1 MVEQENPR
9 RVWKSRRKRIEGK
22 TQYVRVSMSESERAQ
37 LMVLEQQTG
46 LSPSA
51 LMVEA
56 VFGSVDP
63 VAVQLRR
70 NQLAELLAMRR
81 LMATISNNV
90 NQIAR
95 HANSTGEVLPET
107 VETMRE
113 ARRFG
118 EEVLAKIEELIP

>member
-1 MVEQENPR
+1 MVEQESPR
-9 RVWKSRRKRIEGK
+9 HVWRSRRKRIEGK

-56 VFGSVDP
+56 VFGLADP

-95 HANSTGEVLPET
+95 HANSTSEVLPEA

-118 EEVLAKIEELIP
+118 EEVLAKLEELAP

>member
-1 MVEQENPR
+1 MEQENPR
-9 RVWKSRRKRIEGK
+9 HVWKSRRKRIEGK
-22 TQYVRVSMSESERAQ
+22 TQYVRVSMSEAERAQ
-37 LMVLEQQTG
+37 LMMLEQQTG

-56 VFGSVDP
+56 VFGSADP

-70 NQLAELLAMRR
+70 NQLAELIQMRH
-81 LMATISNNV
+81 LMATIANNV

-107 VETMRE
+107 VETLQE

-118 EEVLAKIEELIP
+118 ADVLAKIKELIP

>member
-9 RVWKSRRKRIEGK
+9 HVWKSRRKRIEGK
-22 TQYVRVSMSESERAQ
+22 TQYVRVSMSESERAA

-56 VFGSVDP
+56 VFGSADP

-70 NQLAELLAMRR
+70 NQLAELIQMRQ
-81 LMATISNNV
+81 LMATIANNV

>member
-1 MVEQENPR
+1 MAEGENPR
-9 RVWKSRRKRIEGK
+9 HVWKSRRKRIEGK

-37 LMVLEQQTG
+37 LMMLEQQTG

-56 VFGSVDP
+56 VFGSADP

-70 NQLAELLAMRR
+70 NQLVELLAMRR

-113 ARRFG
+113 ARRFSD
-118 EEVLAKIEELIP
+118 EVLAKIEELIP

>member
-9 RVWKSRRKRIEGK
+9 HVWKSRRKRIEGK

-56 VFGSVDP
+56 VFGAADP
-63 VAVQLRR
+63 VAVALRR

-95 HANSTGEVLPET
+95 HANSTGEVLPEAA
-107 VETMRE
+107 ETIRE

>member
-9 RVWKSRRKRIEGK
+9 HVWKSRRKRIEGK

-56 VFGSVDP
+56 VFGAADP
-63 VAVQLRR
+63 VAVALRR

-95 HANSTGEVLPET
+95 HANSTGEVLPEA

-118 EEVLAKIEELIP
+118 EEVLAKLEELAP